1 MIIIELEWL
10 DMGNY
15 HLSWFKSYLTSK
27 KQFVNIYDIFP
38 IYPIYHRMSSNVFT
52 QVPSYS
58 ILFINFI
65 VKYLYYTTFLLFTD
79 DIKIYPKIDST
90 PNCNFF
96 QFELNMFWERIHRIN
111 RTLNFNKCQYTMS
124 FFGAY
129 HTFLLLNG
137 TLLERVFGIKGPR
150 LYYTLSLSFA

>member
-38 IYPIYHRMSSNVFT
+38 VYPIYHRMSSNVFT

-65 VKYLYYTTFLLFTD
+65 VKDLYYTTFLLFTD
-79 DIKIYPKIDST
+79 DIKIYSKIDST

-96 QFELNMFWERIHRIN
+96 SLNSTCSGKEFIVLTGLLILTNANILCLFSKHI
-111 RTLNFNKCQYTMS
+111 THSY
-124 FFGAY
+124 
-129 HTFLLLNG
+129 FLMVHYLSVFLV
-137 TLLERVFGIKGPR
+137 LRVLDFTI
-150 LYYTLSLSFA
+150 LSL